1 MLKPLLDRIIV
12 KKIVQEE
19 STKSGIIIKGSS
31 NENTH
36 IAEVVSVGKGKE
48 VDGKIKEMCVKK
60 GDKIVINN
68 YSGTEI
74 KYEGEEYIILKQED
88 ILAIVE

>member
-36 IAEVVSVGKGKE
+36 IAEVISVGKGKE

-74 KYEGEEYIILKQED
+74 KYEG
-88 ILAIVE
+88 

>member
-1 MLKPLLDRIIV
+1 MLKPLLDRAIV